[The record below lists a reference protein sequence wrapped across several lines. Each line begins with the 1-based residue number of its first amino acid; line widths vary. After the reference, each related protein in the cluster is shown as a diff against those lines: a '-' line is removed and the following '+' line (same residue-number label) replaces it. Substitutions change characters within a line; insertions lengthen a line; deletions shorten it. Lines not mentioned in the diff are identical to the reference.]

1 MRLKKKIG
9 SGSNARTQKIRLD
22 PTVQSRYAQVR
33 QHVQYAAQRYN
44 IDEHYLAG
52 LMYLESVGFQP
63 NAQSPSGAAGLGQ
76 FTRGTFRD
84 VVRRSSHPEL
94 QALTGLSDNQLMLQR
109 LDPRLNTLA
118 TAEYVGQAYQGLKRG
133 FTRYGIHAEPTRA
146 ELYSFHNTG
155 NAGIAIA
162 ARQGLT
168 VGQAPIMNDQQKAQA
183 IRWNPSLYSN
193 GMQTPAAEYMRR
205 VEEKLDRGTAYA
217 VPPAQLHI
225 QVL

>member
-1 MRLKKKIG
+1 M
-9 SGSNARTQKIRLD
+9 
-22 PTVQSRYAQVR
+22 
-33 QHVQYAAQRYN
+33 QYAAQRYN

-109 LDPRLNTLA
+109 FDPRLNTLA
-118 TAEYVGQAYQGLKRG
+118 TAEYVGHAYQGLKRA

-155 NAGIAIA
+155 NAGLAVA

-168 VGQAPIMNDQQKAQA
+168 VGQAPIMNDAQKAQA

-193 GMQTPAAEYMRR
+193 GMHTPAAEYMRR
-205 VEEKLDRGTAYA
+205 VEEKLDRGAAYA
-217 VPPAQLHI
+217 VPPAQLRI